1 MEAPKFKIENSGILT
16 KIYVDDKEVP
26 NVVEFK
32 LQQKAGEL
40 PTLELYIMP
49 LNITGE
55 GAGEVEEK
63 ENEI

>member
-1 MEAPKFKIENSGILT
+1 MEAPKFKIENSGVST

-49 LNITGE
+49 LNIKGE
-55 GAGEVEEK
+55 GTGKVEEK